1 MNTAHTAVRIT
12 RAPQPHASARSVE
25 VVLVCLIVLAVL
37 GGLVWPRMS
46 APSRFAT
53 TTTTVEQGQTLW
65 ALAVAH
71 PVSGLTTEQTADLI
85 GRING
90 IEGSLS
96 AGSVVKVP
104 AGPEHTAV
112 AMR

>member
-1 MNTAHTAVRIT
+1 MNTTHTAVRIAHT
-12 RAPQPHASARSVE
+12 PQRRTGAKSVE
-25 VVLVCLIVLAVL
+25 VILVCLIALAVF
-37 GGLVWPRMS
+37 GGLMWPRMS
-46 APSRFAT
+46 APGRLAT

-71 PVSGLTTEQTADLI
+71 PVSGLTTQQTADLI
-85 GRING
+85 ADING

-96 AGSVVKVP
+96 VGSVVKVP